1 MAILSAKPITSNN
14 ISNITATAAGSTT
27 TKATS
32 IKIATSNLFVDSANI
47 PTYKT
52 LEDFVLQTLNS
63 GEILDY
69 SDTNLVTI
77 SSNVDNSNNSSIDV
91 TVTTIQT
98 NPQNILLSA
107 STLNNLEST
116 FYSNLDIYI
125 PKIGSGTDGESIY
138 IDENN
143 SLIIDTVN
151 VREGD
156 EVEIEFWKYETEL
169 NDTIYS

>member
-1 MAILSAKPITSNN
+1 VAILSAKPITSNN
-14 ISNITATAAGSTT
+14 ISTITATAAGSTT

-32 IKIATSNLFVDSANI
+32 IKIATSNLFIDSMNI

-52 LEDFVLQTLNS
+52 LEDFVLETLNS

-91 TVTTIQT
+91 TVTAIQT

-107 STLNNLEST
+107 SILNNLEST

-125 PKIGSGTDGESIY
+125 PKIGSGTDGESVY

>member
-14 ISNITATAAGSTT
+14 ISTITATAAGSTT

-32 IKIATSNLFVDSANI
+32 IKIATSNLFIDSMNI

-52 LEDFVLQTLNS
+52 LEDFVLETLNS

-91 TVTTIQT
+91 TVTAIQT

-107 STLNNLEST
+107 SILNNLEST

-125 PKIGSGTDGESIY
+125 PKIGSGTDGESVY